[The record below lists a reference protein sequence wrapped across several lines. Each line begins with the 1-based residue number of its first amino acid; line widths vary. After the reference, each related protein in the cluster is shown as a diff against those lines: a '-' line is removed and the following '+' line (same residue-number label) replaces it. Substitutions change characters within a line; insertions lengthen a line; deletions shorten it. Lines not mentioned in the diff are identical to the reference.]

1 MFFGHYDVLVP
12 MIYESHFALSQRP
25 FSIAPNPEF
34 LFAVGQY
41 QEALAALEFGM
52 MHRGG
57 FVLLTGEVGTG
68 KTTLCK
74 HLLNDVPDNTELAL
88 VLHPQLDRLSLLQLI
103 CREFDVVFEQ
113 DDKEFQLIERLTEF
127 LLSVYAKGG
136 YSVLIIDEAQHLDR
150 DVLELIR
157 LLTNLETHQDKL
169 LQIILLGQPELQQ
182 RLNQYD
188 LRQLN
193 QRFTAR
199 YHLQPLSIKDTVQYV
214 KHRLKVAGG
223 DPEVFSYPALV
234 LLQKISGG
242 IPRVINVIADRC
254 LMGAFAQNRLKVGAM
269 TVKQAAKEVMPG
281 SVKKQP
287 TFFSPL
293 ISSLLN
299 KLAVVCLVAF
309 AVFNFNQIN
318 DSDWFDN
325 LHSVFSNQ
333 SKYVSGH
340 CEIER
345 GCWQGFLP
353 NDLLPAAGSDVHVK
367 SGQEWKLLSD
377 SDLDAAESN
386 LVSGGLKLIRM
397 DWSLPFSTST
407 LIKPDE
413 DNTAVGWVRSIL
425 NRSQFAQSDVFV
437 DEQNVQWQVIKPSHN
452 ANGLSLNETYY
463 DVTLE
468 GMVKAFQREYGLTV
482 DGILGQQ
489 TLLSL
494 SLYEQQLGQTMQT
507 QGGL

>member
-1 MFFGHYDVLVP
+1 MFFGHYDVATP

-103 CREFDVVFEQ
+103 CREFDVAFEQ
-113 DDKEFQLIERLTEF
+113 DHKEFQLIESLTEF

-169 LQIILLGQPELQQ
+169 LQIILLGQPELQK

-199 YHLQPLSIKDTVQYV
+199 YHLRPLSVRDTIKYV
-214 KHRLKVAGG
+214 KHRLNVAGG
-223 DPEVFSYPALV
+223 DPEVFSYAALV

-254 LMGAFAQNRLKVGAM
+254 LMGAFAQNKLKVSAM
-269 TVKQAAKEVMPG
+269 TVKQAAKEVMP
-281 SVKKQP
+281 SKSKSKS
-287 TFFSPL
+287 TYL
-293 ISSLLN
+293 SLSLN
-299 KLAVVCLVAF
+299 KLAVLTVLAF
-309 AVFNFNQIN
+309 VVFNFNSISNAPWLEGIGNTFDIN
-318 DSDWFDN
+318 SGSASN
-325 LHSVFSNQ
+325 SVNGS
-333 SKYVSGH
+333 
-340 CEIER
+340 CIIER

-353 NDLLPAAGSDVHVK
+353 SELLTGVGSDVLVK
-367 SGQEWKLLSD
+367 NGQVWQSVSQPSEQASGF
-377 SDLDAAESN
+377 
-386 LVSGGLKLIRM
+386 VTGGLKLTRM

-407 LIKPDE
+407 LIKPFE
-413 DNTAVGWVRSIL
+413 DDVAVGWVRGIL
-425 NRSQFAQSDVFV
+425 DRSQFAQTNLFV
-437 DEQNVQWQVIKPSHN
+437 DDNDVQWQVIKPSQV
-452 ANGLSLNETYY
+452 ALEQNGNNTSY
-463 DVTLE
+463 DVALE
-468 GMVKAFQREYGLTV
+468 QMVKAFQREYGLTV